1 MIWMVLTGLQA
12 LKMRTS
18 FFETQ
23 LTTVYSPLASE
34 GKAKVPSSWDKALQ
48 M

>member
-1 MIWMVLTGLQA
+1 MIWVVLTRLEA
-12 LKMRTS
+12 LKKGG
-18 FFETQ
+18 Q